1 MVRAS
6 GKYYHFVQEK
16 QVDNA
21 PIIQVEKRKQRQVEK
36 SEEDKWKNKW
46 QTFRQKRL

>member
-6 GKYYHFVQEK
+6 GKYCHFVQEK

-36 SEEDKWKNKW
+36 QVADFPAKTALN
-46 QTFRQKRL
+46 